1 MVFKIILE
9 NHVKLQ
15 FGRLGDDSFSLDFTW
30 PFSPIQ
36 AFGIAISSFDY
47 KIACE

>member
-1 MVFKIILE
+1 VQ
-9 NHVKLQ
+9 LQ
-15 FGRLGDDSFSLDFTW
+15 FGRFGEEAFSLDFSW
-30 PFSPIQ
+30 PFSPFQ